1 MFTDYPKAA
10 TENAKRAIRIKEEN
24 DRGCG
29 TRVGWTRARQ
39 LADRKPIS
47 LDTVRRMAS
56 FNRHRQNSAGD
67 PKEDCGALMW
77 LAWGGTEG
85 VDWAIRT
92 SNANKMQFKSSAQEI
107 KDIDKE
113 GVVIAYANVYD
124 FEDSDGDIS
133 AKGSFK
139 RTVNNNFKR
148 IRVLKDHNSTISLGI
163 PMEID
168 ADDPYGLKTTTK
180 FNLKKEVARDMFT
193 DLELM
198 LENGMNPELSIGYE
212 VMKRDE
218 NDKKI
223 IKEYKLYEY
232 SFLTGWGA
240 NMLSI
245 AEGVKDLKSTYG
257 ILELIEKSYNLDY
270 SDTRLRQIEEL
281 LKSLTQE
288 ETQETLPDTD
298 SADATPDSPDIKHLF
313 DNFSLNQNIS
323 WTLKNK

>member
-10 TENAKRAIRIKEEN
+10 TENAKRAIR
-24 DRGCG
+24 
-29 TRVGWTRARQ
+29 
-39 LADRKPIS
+39 
-47 LDTVRRMAS
+47 
-56 FNRHRQNSAGD
+56 
-67 PKEDCGALMW
+67 
-77 LAWGGTEG
+77 
-85 VDWAIRT
+85 T
-92 SNANKMQFKSSAQEI
+92 SDANKMMKFKSNPQEI
-107 KDIDKE
+107 KDLDSKE
-113 GVVIAYANVYD
+113 GVVVAYANVYD

-163 PMEID
+163 PLEMN
-168 ADDPYGLKTTTK
+168 ADDPYGLKTTTQ

-198 LENGMNPELSIGYE
+198 LENGMSPELSIGYE
-212 VMKRDE
+212 VIKRDDE
-218 NDKKI
+218 DRKI

-270 SDTRLRQIEEL
+270 SDSRLRQIEEL
-281 LKSLTQE
+281 LKSITE
-288 ETQETLPDTD
+288 EPVLDTD
-298 SADATPDSPDIKHLF
+298 SADATPDDSLKHLF
-313 DNFSLNQNIS
+313 DNFNLTTIS
-323 WTLKNK
+323 WNLKNK